1 MADTLQFDLVSP
13 ERMLASEQAASVQ
26 IPGAEGDLTALPNHA
41 PFLTTLRPGV
51 LTVATGSGTTDYVV
65 TGGFAEL
72 SPEGVSVLAEQALP
86 KGEVTRSMIDGLVSE
101 AEEALSTATA
111 DETKAAGALRINHL
125 KALGLALNL

>member
-1 MADTLQFDLVSP
+1 M
-13 ERMLASEQAASVQ
+13 
-26 IPGAEGDLTALPNHA
+26 
-41 PFLTTLRPGV
+41 

-72 SPEGVSVLAEQALP
+72 SPEGVSVLAEQAVP

>member
-125 KALGLALNL
+125 KAL